1 VIRITLVKG
10 VNDTDPEGYASLIK
24 KSEAD
29 FVEVKAFM
37 FVGGARM
44 RGQLTIDNMPSHAET
59 RAFAGA
65 INTSLGY
72 ELAGE
77 KSDSRVVLLSSGAK
91 PLRIGKE

>member
-1 VIRITLVKG
+1 
-10 VNDTDPEGYASLIK
+10 
-24 KSEAD
+24 
-29 FVEVKAFM
+29 
-37 FVGGARM
+37 
-44 RGQLTIDNMPSHAET
+44 MPSHAET